1 VCIGIVYLGA
11 DAVLGYGTTSP
22 PAADPFDR
30 LKSLAFRRGWIPAA
44 IPIVVFVTAAIVES
58 LLRPGSVNQWFSNAL
73 NIGTAIAIFVP
84 AALALLYS
92 PLRSARRLSPLKSR
106 MKEVALPVKGPT
118 LTLDNGLV
126 VTLLGGRVM
135 LVSLLFGLDGS
146 VLRVPVEEALRWTR
160 IRRTRRVATV
170 IPGSATPPLGSELE
184 ALRARLGVRLLIAM
198 VREPRQDLLLP
209 SNPRWIAT
217 LTASNSFSTPNIE
230 RLATELDGAKQFLR
244 SLVLPYVE
252 VAARTTTN
260 SGQGETTPLDIE
272 MRRVALP
279 GERRVGV
286 GFWSRFRGTAPS
298 FQRLVALTL
307 VLTAITVLSGLYS
320 QVLGGLPV
328 LIVLILG
335 GGLIGASAR
344 TRRDG
349 FAGGLIFGWAGTFL
363 GFLILLPLEA
373 GLQGGGPL
381 MIGAGLVVGFAGGL
395 VVGFIEGLFGGLA
408 GYVVARFTKKPIRAN
423 LPYT

>member
-1 VCIGIVYLGA
+1 M
-11 DAVLGYGTTSP
+11 
-22 PAADPFDR
+22 ADPFDR

-44 IPIVVFVTAAIVES
+44 IPVVVFVTAAIVES
-58 LLRPGSVNQWFSNAL
+58 LLHPGAVNQWFSNAL

-84 AALALLYS
+84 AVLALLYS

-106 MKEVALPVKGPT
+106 LKEVALPVRGPT

-126 VTLLGGRVM
+126 VTLLGGGRVM

-170 IPGSATPPLGSELE
+170 VPGSATPPLSSDLE

-217 LTASNSFSTPNIE
+217 LTASNSFSPPNIE
-230 RLATELDGAKQFLR
+230 RLATELDGVTQFLR
-244 SLVLPYVE
+244 SLVLPYLE

-260 SGQGETTPLDIE
+260 SGQGETTPLDIG

-279 GERRVGV
+279 GERRIGV
-286 GFWSRFRGTAPS
+286 GLWSRFRATAPS

-307 VLTAITVLSGLYS
+307 VLTATT
-320 QVLGGLPV
+320 VLGGLFSQGIAGLIIYNV
-328 LIVLILG
+328 LIVG

-349 FAGGLIFGWAGTFL
+349 FAGGLIFAWGGTFL

-373 GLQGGGPL
+373 VLQGGGPL
-381 MIGAGLVVGFAGGL
+381 VIGAGLLVGFAGGL
-395 VVGFIEGLFGGLA
+395 VLGFIYGLFGGIA
-408 GYVVARFTKKPIRAN
+408 GYVGARLAKKPIRAQ
-423 LPYT
+423 